1 MIFGMSRE
9 PVELSGELYWIRF
22 VLELVGVVIEEMD
35 FSLAKEEFAM
45 LLYFIIWFRARLSYF
60 ISQ

>member
-35 FSLAKEEFAM
+35 FSLAKE
-45 LLYFIIWFRARLSYF
+45 
-60 ISQ
+60 